1 MVNKALWNWQYHLRP
16 SSTHQRLT
24 QNRNT
29 WKGRKNMEKVHCYWT
44 TRLVGRLTRSGEL
57 KVSQHCSLSRCSS
70 LWRADYSSW
79 RIVTDF
85 CREVRFFTPKTQ
97 FSSNPIPNL
106 MGELNL
112 WSFYNLNIYYTQ
124 FYGLSTLINNQFL
137 HVLWSIPVLNP
148 NLQIHK
154 NNNKNYM
161 LNSVSELHNL
171 RLENVSPTL
180 TLDWWLQDSTSS
192 PFSWFS
198 SPLSPKDFL

>member
-97 FSSNPIPNL
+97 FSSNLIPNL
-106 MGELNL
+106 IGN
-112 WSFYNLNIYYTQ
+112 
-124 FYGLSTLINNQFL
+124 STCDHPTIWTSIIHNSMDFL
-137 HVLWSIPVLNP
+137 HLLTTNS
-148 NLQIHK
+148 
-154 NNNKNYM
+154 YM
-161 LNSVSELHNL
+161 SY
-171 RLENVSPTL
+171 
-180 TLDWWLQDSTSS
+180 DQ
-192 PFSWFS
+192 FQF
-198 SPLSPKDFL
+198 